1 MAKLSKSP
9 PQLVTTQRT
18 SPDKPWF
25 RRCILACLTLQVLW
39 TLAIPIKNVLIIPYP
54 QFRSDDLSTSKQP
67 YEGYDPD
74 GNLTFSG
81 DQVHALLLDVLAI
94 SFRNAQVRAI
104 FQQKEDFAIDKLGQ
118 VLSPIDHK
126 TMAQYYTLVFQSS
139 EFPGGVFTEREDR
152 VVSAQADG
160 TKQVYTIGCRGDQT
174 LMGGTTCID
183 ANGLPCDD
191 SAWGDT
197 QTRTLKDVDFTPLL
211 NGTGWQNN
219 IGLLGLVEYF
229 HYYMRLVF
237 AKQNW
242 AAVVASKN
250 LDMGYIQVDDE
261 GNVVEVPVI
270 FNLATQSSRAIAL
283 NSSKIWNC
291 LATEA
296 LLGEAY
302 LANYTLGLIQ
312 SVLIEQNLYNATTLV
327 TKSQIV
333 TERALVVLRGSIR
346 ITSGAGYAGSR
357 DTIKLLGNTI
367 MTHTS
372 VSSINLKRDR
382 PMTGSQL
389 MGSSMR
395 NIMYMGYYPNSYY
408 SVLKIF
414 PNGSDFVFQSRAL
427 GGMFSGYNGFKFDF
441 VHNTMTNFKLAERS
455 VAAGSGYAYDWF
467 AQERDIAAWYSKYE
481 SHRGNNLIDKA
492 ALRFGASSGSTA
504 CLQALFKRIA
514 QASWLVLL
522 QWHPTSEHLA
532 FMSVNA
538 QSTPEIYFFKQMLK
552 NEIVAENSY
561 GYRVPQPF
569 NPTHVS
575 AAFGTAWPMIPILS
589 ALVLKHGAAAVAAN
603 VLEKLNTTFLQLVDF
618 TSGSFHFHDVSQCS
632 LSNTITADDTAE
644 STYSKM
650 YLPLALL
657 IDDILAEVE
666 SIRVRMELEL
676 GQSIQVRGEYI
687 NDTRTNSIFKY
698 VGPPVYW
705 SHTPLSV
712 GLLRLSTKSSPDEGI
727 VNKLLKNSLVCYDV
741 LETRYLNVST
751 RCWSELGNINET
763 RAQYNSEALRTL
775 LLSVWSMGIVL
786 NLFAAVVALS
796 YARRMIHVAKVTGLN
811 ESWRTLLFIDVQE
824 FGMSPFT
831 KCALM
836 ACSAAPF
843 MFGYQLPQDS
853 EYIAHSSN
861 SYLGSIYLDEL
872 MVSLGITWFIRLGTD
887 IGMSLVQLQD
897 KSVTLGHRVFG
908 VRAVV
913 FSGVYLLRILNTTT
927 DRTYNRA
934 MSSLAL
940 SCALSTVAAIVATQG
955 SYMYFKRTPTCNDAV
970 ISAALQRAGVSAVE
984 LQGVLQHRGTEWSY
998 MRMVLHGWTCVT
1010 DVDTVV
1016 FKSAASDL
1024 LVVVN
1029 SRAGVQVQK
1038 LHVVNHANYV
1048 ALESAHSADKSRSHD
1063 MAKAKSYVKPKID
1076 FTHPLS
1082 SKVSSGRLRMGA
1094 VTMVVIGQA
1103 LWALGMPL
1111 RNILLFP
1118 IPTFNYDNTSTTT
1131 TAFAGFANHS
1141 KLQFTGTE
1149 VLAVVH
1155 RVLDISLANADVRK
1169 VFETSGE
1176 YAIDSLGQM
1185 LSPADHQMFAQLYAM
1200 VFQASEF
1207 PAGSFTP
1214 REENVVRN
1222 NPDGTTYKYTIRCK
1236 AEESML
1242 DGVICVDATGE
1253 PCASANTF
1261 GATSSR
1267 VNMTSLFTPKH
1278 RNPETPDPVVGWQN
1292 NVGLITFV
1300 DYFFAIMGQVFAK
1313 QDWPQVVEFFN
1324 SRRAFESVQFT
1335 PDGEL
1340 IESPDLLALVSNDA
1354 TTSQSQIATT
1364 IYDCLVSELVLT
1376 DVYIANY
1383 TMWLVQTAL
1392 ASRYLYN
1399 AAAPE
1404 TPNPRNPLVHDKAVD
1419 FLQRERLYIT
1429 SAAGYFSFEET
1440 THMLFSTPMTSTA
1453 ISSTTIKRDL
1463 GLSNADTLGSS
1474 VQHIRTLVADKDRY
1488 FSTRRILPGPD
1499 DNAVIVETRLL
1510 GGRYGGYLGFKASM
1524 LHNTMGVFKL
1534 SERPTTPST
1543 LNDSTLL
1550 YFDQDAAIAKWY
1562 AAYENEK
1569 GTGNLLSRVT
1579 EHFGTIRVKYPHGIM
1594 EPVTT
1599 DTYET
1604 SCYQALMRRVSVTK
1618 DDTLDTMYEKVFPA
1632 FSSLVQDIIVRAAP
1646 VQTKME
1652 ADLQLTVRVP
1662 LEYLSDTRP
1671 TNRTSDALFPFQGPP
1686 IQWTHTPLGVG
1697 LMRLSTKENPFQD
1710 NVDVLHHSLV
1720 CYDTLETRY
1729 LTRSVRCW
1737 SETLSS
1743 GEVRASYSSANLRVV
1758 LFSAWAIGVMLNAL
1772 GVFIAL
1778 RYVAKLYR
1786 MWHLTRFDLAKWE
1799 LGLLLSTHFQ
1809 SLGGVISIH
1818 ETATLASSSLALQ
1831 FAFRMPQ
1838 DPGFVVSTTSF
1849 RRPYFDELI
1858 ITLGMTWAIHLGME
1872 LGGLVVSH
1880 RHNHWVVKAGLSAAV
1895 YALLVATQSPNYN
1908 FAIATLIGIW
1918 LVALLS
1924 GFICIA
1930 FNSALV
1936 VDRRLSPKTCQVHSV
1951 SVGSSGIPDDTK
1963 VRPHPPVGHLSQRN
1977 GRWSLLG
1984 IVLEGWRGVQTGTQS
1999 FLMARQNVLVHLLP
2013 GRTVEPLVC
2022 RVISPLD
2029 FNQLVQAMATMK
2041 NRDEA
2046 APK

>member
-1 MAKLSKSP
+1 
-9 PQLVTTQRT
+9 
-18 SPDKPWF
+18 
-25 RRCILACLTLQVLW
+25 
-39 TLAIPIKNVLIIPYP
+39 
-54 QFRSDDLSTSKQP
+54 
-67 YEGYDPD
+67 
-74 GNLTFSG
+74 
-81 DQVHALLLDVLAI
+81 
-94 SFRNAQVRAI
+94 
-104 FQQKEDFAIDKLGQ
+104 
-118 VLSPIDHK
+118 
-126 TMAQYYTLVFQSS
+126 
-139 EFPGGVFTEREDR
+139 
-152 VVSAQADG
+152 
-160 TKQVYTIGCRGDQT
+160 
-174 LMGGTTCID
+174 
-183 ANGLPCDD
+183 
-191 SAWGDT
+191 
-197 QTRTLKDVDFTPLL
+197 
-211 NGTGWQNN
+211 
-219 IGLLGLVEYF
+219 
-229 HYYMRLVF
+229 
-237 AKQNW
+237 
-242 AAVVASKN
+242 
-250 LDMGYIQVDDE
+250 
-261 GNVVEVPVI
+261 
-270 FNLATQSSRAIAL
+270 
-283 NSSKIWNC
+283 
-291 LATEA
+291 
-296 LLGEAY
+296 
-302 LANYTLGLIQ
+302 
-312 SVLIEQNLYNATTLV
+312 
-327 TKSQIV
+327 
-333 TERALVVLRGSIR
+333 
-346 ITSGAGYAGSR
+346 
-357 DTIKLLGNTI
+357 
-367 MTHTS
+367 
-372 VSSINLKRDR
+372 
-382 PMTGSQL
+382 

-395 NIMYMGYYPNSYY
+395 NMIYMGYYPNSYY
-408 SVLKIF
+408 NMLKIF
-414 PNGSDFVFQSRAL
+414 PNGSDFVFQSTAL
-427 GGMFSGYNGFKFDF
+427 GRMFGGYNGFKFDF
-441 VHNTMTNFKLAERS
+441 VHPTTNFKLAERP

-492 ALRFGASSGSTA
+492 VLRFGASSGSTA

-887 IGMSLVQLQD
+887 IGRSLVQLQD

-1340 IESPDLLALVSNDA
+1340 IESPDLLAL
-1354 TTSQSQIATT
+1354 
-1364 IYDCLVSELVLT
+1364 
-1376 DVYIANY
+1376 
-1383 TMWLVQTAL
+1383 
-1392 ASRYLYN
+1392 
-1399 AAAPE
+1399 
-1404 TPNPRNPLVHDKAVD
+1404 
-1419 FLQRERLYIT
+1419 
-1429 SAAGYFSFEET
+1429 
-1440 THMLFSTPMTSTA
+1440 
-1453 ISSTTIKRDL
+1453 
-1463 GLSNADTLGSS
+1463 
-1474 VQHIRTLVADKDRY
+1474 
-1488 FSTRRILPGPD
+1488 
-1499 DNAVIVETRLL
+1499 
-1510 GGRYGGYLGFKASM
+1510 
-1524 LHNTMGVFKL
+1524 
-1534 SERPTTPST
+1534 
-1543 LNDSTLL
+1543 
-1550 YFDQDAAIAKWY
+1550 
-1562 AAYENEK
+1562 
-1569 GTGNLLSRVT
+1569 
-1579 EHFGTIRVKYPHGIM
+1579 
-1594 EPVTT
+1594 
-1599 DTYET
+1599 
-1604 SCYQALMRRVSVTK
+1604 
-1618 DDTLDTMYEKVFPA
+1618 
-1632 FSSLVQDIIVRAAP
+1632 
-1646 VQTKME
+1646 
-1652 ADLQLTVRVP
+1652 
-1662 LEYLSDTRP
+1662 
-1671 TNRTSDALFPFQGPP
+1671 
-1686 IQWTHTPLGVG
+1686 
-1697 LMRLSTKENPFQD
+1697 
-1710 NVDVLHHSLV
+1710 
-1720 CYDTLETRY
+1720 
-1729 LTRSVRCW
+1729 
-1737 SETLSS
+1737 
-1743 GEVRASYSSANLRVV
+1743 
-1758 LFSAWAIGVMLNAL
+1758 
-1772 GVFIAL
+1772 
-1778 RYVAKLYR
+1778 
-1786 MWHLTRFDLAKWE
+1786 
-1799 LGLLLSTHFQ
+1799 
-1809 SLGGVISIH
+1809 
-1818 ETATLASSSLALQ
+1818 
-1831 FAFRMPQ
+1831 
-1838 DPGFVVSTTSF
+1838 
-1849 RRPYFDELI
+1849 
-1858 ITLGMTWAIHLGME
+1858 
-1872 LGGLVVSH
+1872 
-1880 RHNHWVVKAGLSAAV
+1880 
-1895 YALLVATQSPNYN
+1895 
-1908 FAIATLIGIW
+1908 
-1918 LVALLS
+1918 
-1924 GFICIA
+1924 
-1930 FNSALV
+1930 
-1936 VDRRLSPKTCQVHSV
+1936 
-1951 SVGSSGIPDDTK
+1951 
-1963 VRPHPPVGHLSQRN
+1963 
-1977 GRWSLLG
+1977 
-1984 IVLEGWRGVQTGTQS
+1984 
-1999 FLMARQNVLVHLLP
+1999 
-2013 GRTVEPLVC
+2013 
-2022 RVISPLD
+2022 
-2029 FNQLVQAMATMK
+2029 
-2041 NRDEA
+2041 
-2046 APK
+2046 